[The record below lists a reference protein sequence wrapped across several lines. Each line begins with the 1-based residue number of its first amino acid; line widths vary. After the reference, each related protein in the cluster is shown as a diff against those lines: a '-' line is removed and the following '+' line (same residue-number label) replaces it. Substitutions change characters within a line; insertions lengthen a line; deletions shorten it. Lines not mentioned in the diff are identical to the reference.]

1 MNREKRGPWYLLTG
15 LILGFVLGLLYTWTF
30 SPAEYANTHPDAL
43 RSDYK
48 DAYRAAIA
56 SAYAATEDLTRA
68 KARLAL
74 LVEDDPVGVLAAQS
88 QRYLAEGYSYET
100 ALALARLS
108 VALEAIP
115 APVPLTAT
123 SSPLS
128 SEIPISEETVLVT
141 TDATQEIEP
150 TPSETVETPIG
161 TTTPGETE
169 AGLPTATPTA
179 SASPTPTL
187 TRTPILTFTP
197 LPTRTPTPTLAPPFV
212 MREQALVCE
221 SELNDAAIQIAVQ
234 NAAGEGI
241 PGVEIIIHW
250 DGQDEHF
257 FTGLKPEMGWGYADY
272 TMTPETSY
280 TLHIGEGGEAVDLF
294 VPECSG
300 DQGERY
306 WGGWRLLFT
315 HP

>member
-1 MNREKRGPWYLLTG
+1 MNRERHGPWYLLTG
-15 LILGFVLGLLYTWTF
+15 VVLGFVLGLLYTWTF
-30 SPAEYANTHPDAL
+30 SPSEYADTHPDAL

-56 SAYAATEDLTRA
+56 SAYSATDDLTRA

-74 LVEDDPVGVLAAQS
+74 LVEEDPASVLAAQS
-88 QRYLAEGYSYET
+88 QRYLAEGYSYEA

-108 VALEAIP
+108 AALGDVP
-115 APVPLTAT
+115 APAPRTAT
-123 SSPLS
+123 TSPRLS
-128 SEIPISEETVLVT
+128 ETPIPEET
-141 TDATQEIEP
+141 ATQEIEP
-150 TPSETVETPIG
+150 TPSETEETPNE
-161 TTTPGETE
+161 TTTPGEAE
-169 AGLPTATPTA
+169 EGLPTATPTA

-187 TRTPILTFTP
+187 TRTAILTFTP
-197 LPTRTPTPTLAPPFV
+197 LPTRTLTPTLAPPFV

-221 SELNDAAIQIAVQ
+221 STLNDAVIQIVVQ

-250 DGQDEHF
+250 DGQEEYF

-294 VPECSG
+294 VPECSD

-306 WGGWRLLFT
+306 WGSWRLVFT

>member
-1 MNREKRGPWYLLTG
+1 MTRETRGPWYLLTG
-15 LILGFVLGLLYTWTF
+15 VILGFIAGLLYAWVI
-30 SPAEYANTHPDAL
+30 SPAEYTNTHPHAL

-56 SAYAATEDLTRA
+56 LAYSATGDMTRA
-68 KARLAL
+68 IARLGLLNEQDPASAL
-74 LVEDDPVGVLAAQS
+74 AEQS

-108 VALEAIP
+108 AALGEVP
-115 APVPLTAT
+115 ASAPRTAT
-123 SSPLS
+123 SSLLLS
-128 SEIPISEETVLVT
+128 ETPISEGAATLET
-141 TDATQEIEP
+141 EP
-150 TPSETVETPIG
+150 APSETVETPNE
-161 TTTPGETE
+161 TTTPEGTDE
-169 AGLPTATPTA
+169 GLPTATETL
-179 SASPTPTL
+179 SPTPTL

-221 SELNDAAIQIAVQ
+221 PEIGDALIQIIVQ
-234 NAAGEGI
+234 NNAGEGI
-241 PGVEIIIHW
+241 PGVEIVIHW
-250 DGQDEHF
+250 GEQEEHF
-257 FTGLKPEMGWGYADY
+257 FTGLKPEMGWGYADF
-272 TMTPETSY
+272 TMTPETNY
-280 TLHIGEGGEAVDLF
+280 TLLIGEGGEAVSLF

-306 WGGWRLLFT
+306 WGGWRLVFA